1 MKRIVFDWQM
11 AGNWVGISI
20 LAAFA
25 SVAVYHFF
33 GPWLTLVGVVVFF
46 WLLTRYPFW
55 SRE

>member
-1 MKRIVFDWQM
+1 MKRIVFNWQM

-33 GPWLTLVGVVVFF
+33 GIWPTLAGVAVVF